1 MSKAKAI
8 EYLNSGY
15 RPDTALCPHRDAS
28 SILKWYGEENTA
40 ERQKRFAELWLP
52 IQAEIDAEI
61 ERRAE
66 EEERRKIEASQ

>member
-1 MSKAKAI
+1 MTKAKAL

-28 SILKWYGEENTA
+28 SILKWYSDGNAA
-40 ERQKRFAELWLP
+40 ERQKRFAELWSP

-66 EEERRKIEASQ
+66 EEERRKLEASQ